1 MPPGTS
7 FVKFKKNLN
16 LQKMEI
22 NPKPRHRF
30 FYRNGLTLVFL
41 GLLFIV
47 LGGQAYT
54 GWLEHNEELSER
66 GAAALPFFSYL
77 LSNHFLEAT
86 FENWES
92 EFLQMFSFVWFTIW
106 LRQKGSAESKDLD
119 KPEEVDREPQPHPDA
134 PWPVKKGGFALAL
147 YKRSLSLA
155 FFALFM
161 VSFVLHFKGSRGAYN
176 VEQQVMHKST
186 ESVGEYLLNKR
197 FWFESLQNWQSEFM
211 SVAAIVFLSIY
222 LRQQGSPES
231 KPVDAPHYETGK

>member
-1 MPPGTS
+1 MNNDKGAS
-7 FVKFKKNLN
+7 
-16 LQKMEI
+16 
-22 NPKPRHRF
+22 HSF

-41 GLLFIV
+41 ALLIV
-47 LGGQAYT
+47 TLGVQAYT

-66 GAAALPFFSYL
+66 GATTISFLLYL
-77 LSNHFLEAT
+77 ASDHFLEAT

-92 EFLQMFSFVWFTIW
+92 EFLQMFSFVCLSIS

-134 PWPVKKGGFALAL
+134 PWPVKKGGFILTI
-147 YKRSLSLA
+147 YKHSLSLA
-155 FFALFM
+155 FLLLFV

-176 VEQQVMHKST
+176 VEQQAMHKPS

-197 FWFESLQNWQSEFM
+197 FWFESFQNWQSEFM

-222 LRQQGSPES
+222 LRQKGSPQS
-231 KPVDAPHYETGK
+231 KPVDAPHSQTGE